1 MFREAMVSGPE
12 IQAGGLVVFPEVLD
26 RFPGK
31 LPEKHLEVHTRL
43 QQGYLK
49 QKEVSFYVDETE
61 QEWKKALA
69 NDPLLAANN
78 TLVRRGGWWEN
89 HRLKAVPYREAG
101 FGKIFDDIV
110 NALAEVRRVTR
121 GLPDESLIVRQTRI
135 LERGFSTDNT
145 DGATEEY
152 INSRRHPKY
161 GIWVGFLD
169 RLLDKK
175 RNLKFALQGW
185 STEQHE
191 ELSQT
196 FNLWSRIVLRGVG
209 RLGYSDF
216 LFTDAAI
223 QSGLAT
229 ERIWQGN
236 TQPSQPDIAE
246 RVGHLINFFDNVSAW
261 KTARDVEPRL
271 KVVTP
276 EEMLDKIRRE
286 TLDRVRRAFLAGH
299 EIGHAAQIIPIGAD
313 LRLGSWFQVIKETYA
328 EPFGDLSI
336 IKHPEIVLSRGQVI
350 PGIYFGLARAHALID
365 EHVEKIT
372 RGEIE
377 GDIINP
383 YSYAAAT
390 KINTLLLAGVVS
402 RNSAGVYQIE
412 DPNQI
417 KEAITKYYHEEIDLL
432 VESGSQAQAE
442 DFIMERSSHPIDLLR
457 PAA

>member
-1 MFREAMVSGPE
+1 MVKGPE
-12 IQAGGLVVFPEVLD
+12 IQTTGLVVFPEVLD
-26 RFPGK
+26 RFPGN
-31 LPEKHLEVHTRL
+31 LAEKHLAVHAGVQR
-43 QQGYLK
+43 GYLK
-49 QKEVSFYVDETE
+49 QKEVGFYANETDQAWE
-61 QEWKKALA
+61 EAVSH
-69 NDPLLAANN
+69 NPLLAANN
-78 TLVRRGGWWEN
+78 TLVRRGEWWDN
-89 HRLKAVPYREAG
+89 YRLKAVSLRDGG
-101 FGKIFDDIV
+101 FGRIFDHIADGLMEI
-110 NALAEVRRVTR
+110 RRAAAT
-121 GLPDESLIVRQTRI
+121 LPEGSLIVDQARI
-135 LERGFSTDNT
+135 LEIGFRTGETDTAMERFLNL
-145 DGATEEY
+145 
-152 INSRRHPKY
+152 RRHPKY
-161 GIWVGFLD
+161 GIWVGLLD

-191 ELSQT
+191 DLSQS
-196 FNLWSRIVLRGVG
+196 FNFWSKVVLRGVG
-209 RLGYSDF
+209 RLGYNDF

-236 TQPSQPDIAE
+236 TQPSQPEIAD

-271 KVVTP
+271 RVITP
-276 EEMLDKIRRE
+276 EQMLDRIRRE

-299 EIGHAAQIIPIGAD
+299 EVGHAAQIIPIGAD

-328 EPFGDLSI
+328 ESFADFSI

-372 RGEIE
+372 RGEVE

-390 KINTLLLAGVVS
+390 KINTLLSAGAVL
-402 RNSAGVYQIE
+402 RNSAGMYQIE

-417 KEAITKYYHEEIDLL
+417 REAITKYYHEEVDPI

-442 DFIMERSSHPIDLLR
+442 DFIMERSSHPIDFLR
-457 PAA
+457 PVA